1 MTLLHLWSRS
11 RPKTERLRDNVTEI
25 ICMAVFLE
33 ARGSAFALFF
43 KTICITV
50 LSALFLETTSTL
62 FLIRN
67 PAVFWDLQAA
77 YVLQYIYL
85 CFGYQSI
92 CTTVLTVRYS
102 CVAEPHFLVE
112 PEPKIE
118 GGSNVRVPSSAQMF
132 ACPAL
137 LLYNYGI
144 KAHKSACTT
153 HSIQSNKACKK
164 YYSICTGM
172 HFLDCL
178 SEHIVYSSTA
188 TDCLRLLARLFLR

>member
-11 RPKTERLRDNVTEI
+11 RPKTERLRNNVTEI
-25 ICMAVFLE
+25 ICMAVFLK

-77 YVLQYIYL
+77 YALQYIYL

-118 GGSNVRVPSSAQMF
+118 GGSNVRVPSSA
-132 ACPAL
+132 L
-137 LLYNYGI
+137 
-144 KAHKSACTT
+144 
-153 HSIQSNKACKK
+153 IQLWN
-164 YYSICTGM
+164 
-172 HFLDCL
+172 
-178 SEHIVYSSTA
+178 
-188 TDCLRLLARLFLR
+188 